1 MTQYDRY
8 VDMYLRYV
16 SHKPGLIGAAQLA
29 DAAHAFAT
37 RLIDIANPVMKRT
50 LTTMETEFKKQMER
64 L

>member
-16 SHKPGLIGAAQLA
+16 SHKPELIGAAQLA
-29 DAAHAFAT
+29 DAAHVFAT

-50 LTTMETEFKKQMER
+50 PNTMEAAFRKQMER